1 MNIAQKSLPYQGKQG
16 IIKAYLRNTPY
27 GGGEICSE
35 QKGCAML
42 KAVIFDIDDTLYS
55 YKQANK
61 RAMERMKLFIMLELG
76 IPMEEFEQDYHRLMQ
91 EQLQICG
98 SNAGCHSRAIRFQRM
113 MEERGLPLRYGAQLN
128 DLYWE
133 IMMDEMT
140 PAEGAAQLLDGLR
153 ERGIRL
159 GVGSDMTADWQIK
172 KLDKL
177 KLLDKLDFIVTSE
190 EAGVEKPELKLF
202 QLCAKKAGCAMEEC
216 LFVGDNLKKD
226 VLGALNAGMDAVW
239 VQPEESLRA
248 EHPNVKSVSAL
259 KELIEHILS

>member
-1 MNIAQKSLPYQGKQG
+1 
-16 IIKAYLRNTPY
+16 
-27 GGGEICSE
+27 
-35 QKGCAML
+35 ML

-55 YKQANK
+55 YKQANE
-61 RAMERMKLFIMLELG
+61 RAMERMKLFVMMELG
-76 IPMEEFEQDYHRLMQ
+76 IPMKEFEQDCHRLMQ
-91 EQLQICG
+91 EQRQICG
-98 SNAGCHSRAIRFQRM
+98 NNAGCHSRAIRFQRM

-259 KELIEHILS
+259 KELIEHILC

>member
-1 MNIAQKSLPYQGKQG
+1 
-16 IIKAYLRNTPY
+16 
-27 GGGEICSE
+27 
-35 QKGCAML
+35 ML

-61 RAMERMKLFIMLELG
+61 RAMERMKLFIMMELG

-153 ERGIRL
+153 ERGLRL

-177 KLLDKLDFIVTSE
+177 GLLDKLDFIVTSE

-259 KELIEHILS
+259 KELIEHILR

>member
-1 MNIAQKSLPYQGKQG
+1 
-16 IIKAYLRNTPY
+16 
-27 GGGEICSE
+27 
-35 QKGCAML
+35 ML

-55 YKQANK
+55 YKQANE
-61 RAMERMKLFIMLELG
+61 RAMERMKLFVMMELG
-76 IPMEEFEQDYHRLMQ
+76 IPMKEFEQDCHRLMQ
-91 EQLQICG
+91 EQRQICG
-98 SNAGCHSRAIRFQRM
+98 NNAGCHSRAIRFQRM

-190 EAGVEKPELKLF
+190 EAGVSKPELKLF

-259 KELIEHILS
+259 KELIEHILC

>member
-1 MNIAQKSLPYQGKQG
+1 
-16 IIKAYLRNTPY
+16 
-27 GGGEICSE
+27 
-35 QKGCAML
+35 ML

-61 RAMERMKLFIMLELG
+61 RAMERMKLFIMMELG

>member
-1 MNIAQKSLPYQGKQG
+1 
-16 IIKAYLRNTPY
+16 
-27 GGGEICSE
+27 
-35 QKGCAML
+35 ML

-61 RAMERMKLFIMLELG
+61 RAMERMKLFIMMELG

-216 LFVGDNLKKD
+216 LFIGDNLKKD

>member
-1 MNIAQKSLPYQGKQG
+1 
-16 IIKAYLRNTPY
+16 
-27 GGGEICSE
+27 
-35 QKGCAML
+35 
-42 KAVIFDIDDTLYS
+42 
-55 YKQANK
+55 
-61 RAMERMKLFIMLELG
+61 
-76 IPMEEFEQDYHRLMQ
+76 
-91 EQLQICG
+91 
-98 SNAGCHSRAIRFQRM
+98 
-113 MEERGLPLRYGAQLN
+113 
-128 DLYWE
+128 
-133 IMMDEMT
+133 MMDEMT

-259 KELIEHILS
+259 KELIEHILC

>member
-1 MNIAQKSLPYQGKQG
+1 
-16 IIKAYLRNTPY
+16 
-27 GGGEICSE
+27 
-35 QKGCAML
+35 ML

-61 RAMERMKLFIMLELG
+61 RAMERMKLFIMMELG

-177 KLLDKLDFIVTSE
+177 GLLDKLDFIVTSE

-216 LFVGDNLKKD
+216 LFIGDNLKKD

>member
-1 MNIAQKSLPYQGKQG
+1 
-16 IIKAYLRNTPY
+16 
-27 GGGEICSE
+27 
-35 QKGCAML
+35 ML

-55 YKQANK
+55 YQEANK
-61 RAMERMKLFIMLELG
+61 RTMERMKLFVMMELG

-91 EQLQICG
+91 EQIQICG
-98 SNAGCHSRAIRFQRM
+98 GTSGRYSRAIRFQRM

-153 ERGIRL
+153 ERGLRL

-177 KLLDKLDFIVTSE
+177 GLLDKLDFIVTSE

-216 LFVGDNLKKD
+216 LFIGDNLKKD

-259 KELIEHILS
+259 KELIEHILR

>member
-1 MNIAQKSLPYQGKQG
+1 
-16 IIKAYLRNTPY
+16 
-27 GGGEICSE
+27 
-35 QKGCAML
+35 ML

-61 RAMERMKLFIMLELG
+61 RAMERMKLFIMMELG

-177 KLLDKLDFIVTSE
+177 GLLDKLDFIVTSE

-259 KELIEHILS
+259 KELIEHILR

>member
-1 MNIAQKSLPYQGKQG
+1 
-16 IIKAYLRNTPY
+16 
-27 GGGEICSE
+27 
-35 QKGCAML
+35 
-42 KAVIFDIDDTLYS
+42 
-55 YKQANK
+55 
-61 RAMERMKLFIMLELG
+61 
-76 IPMEEFEQDYHRLMQ
+76 MEEFEQDYHRLMQ

-259 KELIEHILS
+259 KELIEHILR

>member
-1 MNIAQKSLPYQGKQG
+1 
-16 IIKAYLRNTPY
+16 
-27 GGGEICSE
+27 
-35 QKGCAML
+35 ML

-55 YKQANK
+55 YKQANE
-61 RAMERMKLFIMLELG
+61 RAMERMKLFVMMELG
-76 IPMEEFEQDYHRLMQ
+76 IPMKEFEQDCHRLMQ
-91 EQLQICG
+91 EQRQICG
-98 SNAGCHSRAIRFQRM
+98 NNAGCHSRAIRFQRM

-177 KLLDKLDFIVTSE
+177 GLLDKLDFIVTSE

-259 KELIEHILS
+259 KELIEHILR

>member
-1 MNIAQKSLPYQGKQG
+1 
-16 IIKAYLRNTPY
+16 
-27 GGGEICSE
+27 
-35 QKGCAML
+35 ML

-61 RAMERMKLFIMLELG
+61 RAMERMKLFIMMELG

-216 LFVGDNLKKD
+216 LFIGDNLKKD

-259 KELIEHILS
+259 KELIEHILR

>member
-1 MNIAQKSLPYQGKQG
+1 
-16 IIKAYLRNTPY
+16 
-27 GGGEICSE
+27 
-35 QKGCAML
+35 ML

-61 RAMERMKLFIMLELG
+61 RAMERMKLFIMMELG

-177 KLLDKLDFIVTSE
+177 GLLDKLDFIVTSE

-216 LFVGDNLKKD
+216 LFIGDNLKKD

-259 KELIEHILS
+259 KELIEHILR